1 MSVRVLNNIIIH
13 ELQNRVRC
21 LESFYWLSS
30 CSKALLN
37 ATPFMHCVQTDRRR
51 KSSIDSRVSHVPSVM
66 HRPNSCKNSCP
77 LSLIGQSDSIATGTN
92 SCMLG
97 RDEYFKRLRSVVCS
111 AAPLVTVDDRY
122 RYDDVHVWMAVAS
135 HAKNLPLDHGT
146 KVTPTG
152 LLPFLLVWFIWLLC

>member
-37 ATPFMHCVQTDRRR
+37 ATPLKWCVKIDRCWKR
-51 KSSIDSRVSHVPSVM
+51 SIDSRGSHVPSVM
-66 HRPNSCKNSCP
+66 HWANSCKNSCP

-97 RDEYFKRLRSVVCS
+97 RDEYFERLRSVACS
-111 AAPLVTVDDRY
+111 AAPPVTVDVRY
-122 RYDDVHVWMAVAS
+122 RYDDAHVWMAVAS

-146 KVTPTG
+146 KVAPSG
-152 LLPFLLVWFIWLLC
+152 LLPFLLVRFI